1 MCVLMAVMKYWS
13 SVHCGHCV
21 TAVFPTSLLPQP
33 SQMTQLSSAGP
44 ATAMLSKV
52 SPAGGKRRCPL
63 RSSSTPSRS
72 AQMKW
77 FNKLLNGRQKAA
89 VVRVMEGQC
98 RPMPYVIFGPPGYT
112 HCTAFVTW
120 LIYIASLWCIVCN
133 VLPGLLQLTALQ
145 CSMKILRVQRSV
157 TCWC

>member
-1 MCVLMAVMKYWS
+1 MAVMKYWS

-98 RPMPYVIFGPPGYT
+98 RPMPYVIFGPPGST

-120 LIYIASLWCIVCN
+120 LIYIASLCDALFVMSCLDYCN
-133 VLPGLLQLTALQ
+133 SLLYSAQWRFWESSAQWLVDVNAL
-145 CSMKILRVQRSV
+145 
-157 TCWC
+157 